1 MGPPYAALPLNPG
14 EYHMFDAYLR
24 SIIAFS
30 ARRQWHADESHWFP
44 CDFEAEQ
51 RAAPTDGELLHLLSG
66 RQRLGYVSVAG
77 TAPAAPR
84 LTGDVPEDR
93 PTATLEALALEMHFR
108 GHCVARATRIA
119 AAEAH
124 QYRLRLYA
132 PSGVP
137 GDTTAWAT
145 SAPAAPDG
153 ADRMTHFVDVHGLD
167 RRWRWSLL
175 NITDARGQVQYRVRL
190 YSTFFVRHIIF
201 YNAAGR
207 GVARAARARLP
218 PRALWL
224 WEPRHARYGTQGS
237 WLFDLAE
244 KDDWYIHPAIPVLVA
259 ASVSLDE
266 EEQRH
271 GVTVN

>member
-1 MGPPYAALPLNPG
+1 M
-14 EYHMFDAYLR
+14 
-24 SIIAFS
+24 
-30 ARRQWHADESHWFP
+30 
-44 CDFEAEQ
+44 
-51 RAAPTDGELLHLLSG
+51 SG
-66 RQRLGYVSVAG
+66 RQRLGHVTVASALP
-77 TAPAAPR
+77 TAPR

-93 PTATLEALALEMHFR
+93 PAASPEAPALEMHFR
-108 GHCVARATRIA
+108 GRCVARATRIA
-119 AAEAH
+119 APGAH

-132 PSGVP
+132 PSGTP
-137 GDTTAWAT
+137 SDATTGAT
-145 SAPAAPDG
+145 SGPAASDSAEG
-153 ADRMTHFVDVHGLD
+153 MARFVDVHGLD

-175 NITDARGQVQYRVRL
+175 NITDARGHVQYRVRL
-190 YSTFFVRHIIF
+190 YSTFFVRHMVF

-244 KDDWYIHPAIPVLVA
+244 KDDRYIHPAIPVLVA

-271 GVTVN
+271 GATVE